1 MADTEEL
8 EVTNLGQAMA
18 FVALLTNKVYEAL
31 DACAHHR
38 AKAEALAD
46 DIAERQTI
54 YLAASEQ
61 LTTIAFCISIA
72 ILEL

>member
-18 FVALLTNKVYEAL
+18 FVALLTKVYEAL